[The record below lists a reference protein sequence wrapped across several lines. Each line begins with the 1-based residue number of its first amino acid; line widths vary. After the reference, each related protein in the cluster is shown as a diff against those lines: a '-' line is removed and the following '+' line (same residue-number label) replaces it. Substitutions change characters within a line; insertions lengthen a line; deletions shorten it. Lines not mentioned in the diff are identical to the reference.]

1 MAEIRLTIDDKFI
14 QELKK
19 ETGIDKASQ
28 LTSEALTFYR
38 WAVNEA
44 KNGRILITTDG
55 KGGDL
60 KKVVMPTL
68 EMAKHKK

>member
-1 MAEIRLTIDDKFI
+1 MAEIRLTIDDRFME
-14 QELKK
+14 ELKR

-28 LTSEALTFYR
+28 LTAEALTFYK

-44 KNGRILITTDG
+44 KNKRVLITTDEN
-55 KGGDL
+55 GGDL

-68 EMAKHKK
+68 EMAKHIK

>member
-1 MAEIRLTIDDKFI
+1 MAEIRLNIDDKFI
-14 QELKK
+14 EELKK

-28 LTSEALTFYR
+28 LTAEALTFYK

-44 KNGRILITTDG
+44 RNKRVLITTDE
-55 KGGDL
+55 KGGDI

-68 EMAKHKK
+68 EMAKYKK

>member
-1 MAEIRLTIDDKFI
+1 MAEIRLTIDDKFME
-14 QELKK
+14 ELKR

-28 LTSEALTFYR
+28 LTAEALTFYK
-38 WAVNEA
+38 WAVNESR
-44 KNGRILITTDG
+44 NRRVLITTDE